1 MAEYD
6 AMKLEIDTLMSEM
19 NSTATMPNAKK
30 A

>member
-6 AMKLEIDTLMSEM
+6 AMKLEIDTLTLEIK
-19 NSTATMPNAKK
+19 STAATPNSDK